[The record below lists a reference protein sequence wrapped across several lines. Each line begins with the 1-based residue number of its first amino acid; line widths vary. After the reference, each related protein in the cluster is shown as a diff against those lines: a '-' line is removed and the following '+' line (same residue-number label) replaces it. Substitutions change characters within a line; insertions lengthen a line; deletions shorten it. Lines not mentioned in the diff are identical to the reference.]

1 VTRGRRVLAAAL
13 VVAASLVAGTA
24 LTAAVSLS
32 GGFER
37 AASRADL
44 PDVIVRFR
52 GRPRAEVEQRLSAL
66 PNVEAIQYRTEFNDV
81 FVRGGDGSSD
91 RGSVHFVGPG
101 RRGYA
106 ILRGR
111 DLRARGETVVEAG
124 VARAW
129 GLSPG
134 DEVSVGDGGGSLR
147 VVGIGLSPDNVAFP
161 LARAARIYV
170 SRDEFPGL
178 RVDVALAWLAD
189 PSRADVTLA
198 QARAVSFGL
207 EDVRFVTRD
216 GVRVLIG
223 QAAGIVIALLVA
235 FSLVAVCTAG
245 IMLGASARSEV
256 ARRLPSIGVQRAVG
270 FSRRAVVREQA
281 WRATL
286 LAAPAAAVG
295 LGAGAL
301 AMHGAAD
308 RLLAAL
314 NELGPGA
321 ALVWW
326 LLAAWVAIMAL
337 VAAASAWPVWR
348 ATREPISALLRGGEL
363 AVGRRPR
370 RGLRRTHRSTVGER
384 RASGGAR
391 REPLSGARSEP
402 LSGARSEPLSGARS
416 EPLSGARS
424 EPLSGARRGPLRAAS
439 GGGLAVLGARLASA
453 RRARWAATVAVLGAA
468 SATLVLLLALASL
481 LVALRDD
488 PATVGKRYDLTANL
502 SPSAVRE
509 VERIPGVEK
518 AAERISAEA
527 SAAFALGQPLRMI
540 GYERGAEDF
549 EAPPLAEGR
558 RRRAPGEAEVG
569 VGLADALGLRPGS
582 RLVVALPGGR
592 EGRFRVAGLVRALEN
607 DGRMAYVSE
616 ERLDALGAPG
626 YTSIAVRLKPGADRA
641 AVNRGLRALGAQPSQ
656 ATAATTRNQGF
667 LGVLATV
674 LRIVALTVGLVCL
687 LVLAQALALT
697 ARERRPTLAL
707 LRTIGAGRGPM
718 ARVLGGACAVV
729 LVPAVGLGVALEVLV
744 LGPAVSSLAAGYAG
758 LSLDPSAGHL
768 ALAAGGLAAL
778 GAAAVALVG
787 RRLESEAVVA
797 GLREES

>member
-1 VTRGRRVLAAAL
+1 LLAVAL

-44 PDVIVRFR
+44 PDLIVRFR
-52 GRPRAEVEQRLSAL
+52 GRPRAEVSERLDAL
-66 PNVEAIQYRTEFNDV
+66 PNVEATQYRTEFNDV
-81 FVRGGDGSSD
+81 FLRGGSGSTG
-91 RGSVHFVGPG
+91 RGAVHFVGPG

-111 DLRARGETVVEAG
+111 DLRGRGEAVVEAG
-124 VARAW
+124 VAREW
-129 GLSPG
+129 GLAPG
-134 DEVSVGDGGGSLR
+134 DPLSVGDRGGSLR

-178 RVDVALAWLAD
+178 RVDVAMAWLAD

-216 GVRVLIG
+216 GVRILIG

-235 FSLVAVCTAG
+235 FSLVAVTTAG

-270 FSRRAVVREQA
+270 FSRAAVVREQA
-281 WRATL
+281 VRAAA
-286 LAAPAAAVG
+286 LAAPGAATG

-326 LLAAWVAIMAL
+326 LLAAWLAIVAL

-370 RGLRRTHRSTVGER
+370 R
-384 RASGGAR
+384 
-391 REPLSGARSEP
+391 
-402 LSGARSEPLSGARS
+402 
-416 EPLSGARS
+416 
-424 EPLSGARRGPLRAAS
+424 PLRAAAGS
-439 GGGLAVLGARLASA
+439 RASGAHGDRFRPSAGGGLAVLGARLASA

-488 PATVGKRYDLTANL
+488 PSTVGKRYALTANL
-502 SPSAVRE
+502 SPSAVRD

-518 AAERISAEA
+518 AAERTSVEA
-527 SAAFALGQPLRMI
+527 SAAFSLGQPLRLV
-540 GYERGAEDF
+540 GFERGADDF
-549 EAPPLAEGR
+549 ESPPLAEGR
-558 RRRAPGEAEVG
+558 RRRADDEAEVG

-582 RLVVALPGGR
+582 PLVVALPGGR
-592 EGRFRVAGLVRALEN
+592 EGRFRVTGLVRALDN
-607 DGRMAYVSE
+607 DGRIAYVRE
-616 ERLDALGAPG
+616 ERLDALGAFG
-626 YTSIAVRLKPGADRA
+626 STNVAVRLKPGADRA
-641 AVNRGLRALGAQPSQ
+641 AVSRGLQRLGARPSE
-656 ATAATTRNQGF
+656 ATAATTRNRDF

-674 LRIVALTVGLVCL
+674 LRIVALSVGLVCL
-687 LVLAQALALT
+687 LVLAQALVLT

-707 LRTIGAGRGPM
+707 LRTIGAGRGAM

-729 LVPAVGLGVALEVLV
+729 LVPAVVLGVALEVLV
-744 LGPAVSSLAAGYAG
+744 LGPVVSSLAAGYAG

-768 ALAAGGLAAL
+768 ALAAGGLAIL
-778 GAAAVALVG
+778 GAGAVALVG
-787 RRLESEAVVA
+787 RRVEREAVVA
-797 GLREES
+797 GLREEA